1 MVKTIVPIFIAKTR
15 SFWLGIVPAALTLID
30 VMFQVFTTE
39 GNEPV
44 AAAIAAIL
52 GPVTSWTPDQIASF
66 MKGMAPLYAFIIAQQ
81 RGGLSRPYT
90 IDLTKEMRVIEA
102 VEDGKSAFEAGKRI
116 GEAIK
121 GQMR

>member
-30 VMFQVFTTE
+30 VMFQVFTAE

-52 GPVTSWTPDQIASF
+52 APITGWTPDQIASF
-66 MKGMAPLYAFIIAQQ
+66 MKGMAPLYVFIIAQQ
-81 RGGLSRPYT
+81 RGSDDLIIGGLHS
-90 IDLTKEMRVIEA
+90 
-102 VEDGKSAFEAGKRI
+102 VELELAHRA
-116 GEAIK
+116 
-121 GQMR
+121 